1 MILFLDFDG
10 VLHPQPCN
18 LDEEFCYLPRL
29 EGVLRDYPEVRV
41 VVSSMWRYDQD
52 LETLQSYFS
61 EDIQQRVFDVTPMAR
76 KQAYG
81 NDSVFLISAKIR
93 HDEILDWIKLNEYG
107 GAWVALDDAVKQ
119 FPSPCLQLVAC
130 ETKIGFREE
139 VDHAL
144 RTYLDRHL

>member
-41 VVSSMWRYDQD
+41 VVSSMWRHDQD

-61 EDIQQRVFDVTPMAR
+61 EDIRQRVFDVTPDVPGPR
-76 KQAYG
+76 TT
-81 NDSVFLISAKIR
+81 SWPEFFLAKVR
-93 HDEILDWIKLNEYG
+93 HSEIIDWLKLNGYTG
-107 GAWVALDDAVKQ
+107 PWVALDDAVKE
-119 FPSPCLQLVAC
+119 FPSPCLQLVPCQTAV
-130 ETKIGFREE
+130 GFIESVERQ
-139 VDHAL
+139 L